1 MVNPLLFLLFT
12 LQQLPMEIELSNL
25 QPGKGQIMVAIFNK
39 PQGFLN
45 LDAAVFKQGFP
56 VSSTNWMKL
65 QLPIE
70 ASGYYAI
77 SCFQDLNNNGI
88 LDKNL
93 LGIPTEPYAFSQ
105 NARPKFRAPSW
116 EEAQF
121 YYNGQSIQLK
131 LESW

>member
-1 MVNPLLFLLFT
+1 
-12 LQQLPMEIELSNL
+12 
-25 QPGKGQIMVAIFNK
+25 
-39 PQGFLN
+39 
-45 LDAAVFKQGFP
+45 
-56 VSSTNWMKL
+56 MKL